1 MLRHSLNQP
10 AGADRIE
17 RAVEQVLD
25 DGYRT
30 PDIQESET
38 ELVGCC
44 RMGEL
49 VRSKI
54 ERAEEPRL

>member
-1 MLRHSLNQP
+1 LNQP

-30 PDIQESET
+30 PDIQEGKT
-38 ELVGCC
+38 ELIGCR

-54 ERAEEPRL
+54 ERAEEPRS